1 MSGGIADLFA
11 GGCRGLE
18 ELEVGESL
26 LFWVPLRG
34 TSRGCLLWVVY
45 SVVTGSPPRGINS

>member
-18 ELEVGESL
+18 SEVGESL
-26 LFWVPLRG
+26 VFWVPLRR
-34 TSRGCLLWVVY
+34 TRRGCLLWVVY
-45 SVVTGSPPRGINS
+45 SVVTGSPPRGVNS